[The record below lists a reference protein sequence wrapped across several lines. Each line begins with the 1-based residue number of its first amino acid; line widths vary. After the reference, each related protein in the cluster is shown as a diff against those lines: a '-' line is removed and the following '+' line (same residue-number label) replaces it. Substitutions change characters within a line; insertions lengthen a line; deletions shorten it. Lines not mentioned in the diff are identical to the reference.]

1 MDPTPLPP
9 REQCGLFRGDG
20 RLDFFARL
28 KDREPWLFFYRT
40 ESGAFVEA
48 TKGPAFE
55 FHPFNVG
62 GNLFVTDWNSDGWP
76 DLLLLNWR
84 TEFGGPFEAFY
95 LQNTVEGKMRRN
107 SFTDH
112 FRDIDMA
119 RAARFHA
126 VDWNEDGEGDI
137 VVKERGRLRLY
148 ELHHG
153 RYREAA
159 GIFDNVTIAYY
170 PGTSGEAL
178 VDWDGDGDLDLVV
191 AEKLEPPDNCWC
203 RLRYYEKT
211 PGGYREDSQHALA
224 EFNELPVLVP
234 VSNLQPV
241 VIDNLPTNPPTQG
254 INDIATTLQPIPID
268 WDGDGDLDVII
279 GPHGHFL
286 ENLENGSFR
295 ERTDSPFKSL
305 PEASRFGLFC
315 DRAWRF
321 VDCDGDGDLD
331 LVRLTSTSHFIVC
344 VHKNDH
350 SLDCDAN
357 PACRGAD
364 LRTISQSPL
373 WSFDLEESGDGS
385 LSILLS
391 SRTRG
396 LQRWSPDIC
405 EAGEVACHGKGYC
418 LEGQAYCS
426 CYPGHGLRD
435 CSACKPHWYT
445 SEHSQ
450 IGKGEMRSCNSL
462 GQ

>member
-1 MDPTPLPP
+1 
-9 REQCGLFRGDG
+9 
-20 RLDFFARL
+20 
-28 KDREPWLFFYRT
+28 
-40 ESGAFVEA
+40 
-48 TKGPAFE
+48 
-55 FHPFNVG
+55 
-62 GNLFVTDWNSDGWP
+62 
-76 DLLLLNWR
+76 
-84 TEFGGPFEAFY
+84 
-95 LQNTVEGKMRRN
+95 MRQN

-112 FRDIDMA
+112 FIDIDMVG
-119 RAARFHA
+119 AAGFHA

-137 VVKERGRLRLY
+137 VVKEDGHLRLY
-148 ELHHG
+148 QLHHG

-191 AEKLEPPDNCWC
+191 AWDGDLADRDCWFN
-203 RLRYYEKT
+203 LRYYEKT

-224 EFNELPVLVP
+224 KLSELPVGCDVRSPL
-234 VSNLQPV
+234 SN
-241 VIDNLPTNPPTQG
+241 
-254 INDIATTLQPIPID
+254 LQPIPID

-279 GPHGHFL
+279 GPYGHFL
-286 ENLENGSFR
+286 EHLENGSFR

-305 PEASRFGLFC
+305 PEASRFG
-315 DRAWRF
+315 DSSDSTWRF

-331 LVRLTSTSHFIVC
+331 LVRLTHAFQIKVC
-344 VHKNDH
+344 VHKKDH

-364 LRTISQSPL
+364 LSTISQSSL
-373 WSFDLEESGDGS
+373 LFFDLEEWGDGS
-385 LSILLS
+385 LSILLLAYS
-391 SRTRG
+391 NG

-405 EAGEVACHGKGYC
+405 DAGEFACHGKGYC

-426 CYPGHGLRD
+426 CHPGHGLRD

-445 SEHSQ
+445 SQHSQ

>member
-1 MDPTPLPP
+1 MEYVLDPTPLPP

-48 TKGPAFE
+48 TKGPAFA
-55 FHPFNVG
+55 FQPFNLEG
-62 GNLFVTDWNSDGWP
+62 SLFVTDWNSDGWP
-76 DLLLLNWR
+76 DLLFVGVLFQ
-84 TEFGGPFEAFY
+84 TTY

-119 RAARFHA
+119 RAARFHT

-137 VVKERGRLRLY
+137 VVKEDGNLDQRGRLRLY

-159 GIFDNVTIAYY
+159 GIFDNVTIAYG
-170 PGTSGEAL
+170 PGTSAEAF
-178 VDWDGDGDLDLVV
+178 VDWDFDGDLDLVV
-191 AEKLEPPDNCWC
+191 AEKLEAGASYGIDGDLMETYWDC
-203 RLRYYEKT
+203 RWKLQLRYYEKT

-224 EFNELPVLVP
+224 EFSELPLGCTSLHLVF
-234 VSNLQPV
+234 NF
-241 VIDNLPTNPPTQG
+241 
-254 INDIATTLQPIPID
+254 QPIPID
-268 WDGDGDLDVII
+268 WDGDGDLDIII
-279 GPHGHFL
+279 GPYGHFL
-286 ENLENGSFR
+286 EHLENGSFR
-295 ERTDSPFKSL
+295 ERMDSPFKSL
-305 PEASRFGLFC
+305 PEASRFGVFR
-315 DRAWRF
+315 DTAWRF

-331 LVRLTSTSHFIVC
+331 LVRLTSTEGIKVC
-344 VHKNDH
+344 VHKNNH

-364 LRTISQSPL
+364 LSTISRSF
-373 WSFDLEESGDGS
+373 SFFDLEEWGDGF

-391 SRTRG
+391 SHTRG
-396 LQRWSPDIC
+396 LQRWRPDFC
-405 EAGEVACHGKGYC
+405 DAGEFACHGKGHC
-418 LEGQAYCS
+418 LQGQAYCS
-426 CYPGHGLRD
+426 CHPGHGLRD

-445 SEHSQ
+445 SQHSQ